1 MSKNVRWNPGK
12 DPIPIINDAAQR
24 GVGLAAEHV
33 LGEARKIVPHD
44 EGTLERSGRA
54 ATRITGN
61 RRTRLQSYFDT
72 DYADRSVTSD
82 LQLSAQEGSQGQV
95 PRDPLNKNKGTI
107 REIVAAAIRKQL

>member
-33 LGEARKIVPHD
+33 LGEARK
-44 EGTLERSGRA
+44 TSRTMRA
-54 ATRITGN
+54 HSNGPVGPATRIDPN
-61 RRTRLQSYFDT
+61 RSTRLSVFDT
-72 DYADRSVTSD
+72 HYAVDQSRVDCSFRHKKGRKAKY
-82 LQLSAQEGSQGQV
+82 LEI
-95 PRDPLNKNKGTI
+95 PLNKNKGTI

>member
-33 LGEARKIVPHD
+33 LGEARRIVPHD

-54 ATRITGN
+54 DNEQTKNGARASIFFDSVYAVDQHENMHYRHKKN
-61 RRTRLQSYFDT
+61 RKAKYL
-72 DYADRSVTSD
+72 
-82 LQLSAQEGSQGQV
+82 E
-95 PRDPLNKNKGTI
+95 DPLNQSTSKVRGI
-107 REIVAAAIRKQL
+107 IGDEIRKEL

>member
-54 ATRITGN
+54 SNEKTRTGA
-61 RRTRLQSYFDT
+61 RASVSFDT
-72 DYADRSVTSD
+72 PYAVVNHED
-82 LQLSAQEGSQGQV
+82 LSFRHKKGRKAKYLET
-95 PRDPLNKNKGTI
+95 PLNKNKGTI